1 MQREDGSWLLDG
13 LIPIPELK
21 DRLDLKAVPD
31 EEKGLYNTLSGMM
44 MWLIGKIPSTGDV
57 TEWQGWRLEVIDLDG
72 NRIDK
77 VLATRLPVPTGEGG
91 PESRN
96 PAETSS

>member
-1 MQREDGSWLLDG
+1 MLDG

-57 TEWQGWRLEVIDLDG
+57 TEWQGCDWINKPPNDDPGV
-72 NRIDK
+72 
-77 VLATRLPVPTGEGG
+77 
-91 PESRN
+91 
-96 PAETSS
+96 